1 LLKDKHEQLE
11 NDARQAKA
19 QLTELGRTTTDYS
32 NMIKKKDEQISLL
45 TEQLDA
51 LKIERDNASMEI
63 SQLHAD
69 LDTLD
74 SQLAQEKQE
83 HQADNEARR
92 KLQNERDE
100 LRTLLATKTSEETRR
115 SEVEKSKEAE
125 LTSLR
130 NQCAKL
136 QQELTDSRH
145 SAIEIQNK
153 LKVDLEQ
160 VTREYTSL
168 QSSHASLSDRE
179 RIAQAQLTR
188 VQGHLAELERAK
200 RSMDSELL
208 SLRARQHDSESQLA
222 EAQRDKT
229 VRGHVLRAHQV
240 WSNSISIGSST
251 RSY

>member
-1 LLKDKHEQLE
+1 MLRDLLKDKHEQLE

-32 NMIKKKDEQISLL
+32 NMIKKKEDQITLL

-51 LKIERDNASMEI
+51 IKLERDNASMEI

-69 LDTLD
+69 IDTLD
-74 SQLAQEKQE
+74 NQLAQEKQE
-83 HQADNEARR
+83 HGADNEARR

-125 LTSLR
+125 LSSLR

-136 QQELTDSRH
+136 QQELTDSRR
-145 SAIEIQNK
+145 SAVEIQNK
-153 LKVDLEQ
+153 LKVDLEHI
-160 VTREYTSL
+160 TREHTNL
-168 QSSHASLSDRE
+168 QSSHSSLSERE

-188 VQGHLAELERAK
+188 AQGHLAELERAN
-200 RSMDSELL
+200 RSADSELL
-208 SLRARQHDSESQLA
+208 SLRARQHDSEKELA
-222 EAQRDKT
+222 DAQREKT
-229 VRGHVLRAHQV
+229 VCCNVV
-240 WSNSISIGSST
+240 
-251 RSY
+251 